1 MSSHGSA
8 PVGDPPP
15 FARSLIVLAL
25 PALMFSLSQTAVI
38 PAIGDMARDL
48 RTTPDAVAWTLT
60 GNLVA
65 SAVLTPVL
73 GRLGDMMG
81 RRRMLVVSLCLF
93 AVGSAVS
100 ALGPNI
106 WIVVLG
112 RLIQGGGGGIF
123 PLSFGIAR
131 DTFGPAR
138 LPGAIGMISALT
150 SIGGGVG
157 LISGGALTDN
167 LSFRWIFGV
176 NCVLAVGMAV
186 MAHRLLPPP
195 PPRAPGRVDVPGAI
209 VLGVGLSCALVAISR
224 SSAWGWSDPRTPGLL
239 VVGLLI
245 LVGWVQ
251 FERGLDDPLV
261 HIPTLMKPT
270 VAMSNLSTLL
280 VGFAMFGSF
289 ILMPQLLQAPRGTGY
304 GFGYSATQ
312 AGLVMAPGSL
322 LSLGAGPLSGYLAV
336 RLGAKVPMAAGSLMA
351 SVGLAL
357 VGLRHGSL
365 AEVMSFSL
373 ISSFGLGLVFA
384 AMPNLIV
391 EAVPSEMTGQATGVN
406 ALVRTVG
413 ASVGGQVSAAL
424 LSAGTIAG
432 GLYASNLAFTQA
444 FVTSA
449 VLAVCAGIVG
459 ALIPRRAAPDPQRV
473 SDKGARQARMKA

>member
-1 MSSHGSA
+1 MSASGTEHA
-8 PVGDPPP
+8 PFG
-15 FARSLIVLAL
+15 RSLIVLAL

-48 RTTPDAVAWTLT
+48 ETTPDAVAWTLT

-81 RRRMLVVSLCLF
+81 RRRMLVLSLALF
-93 AVGSAVS
+93 ALGSAVS

-131 DTFGPAR
+131 DTFGPKR
-138 LPGAIGMISALT
+138 LPGAIGLISALT

-157 LISGGALTDN
+157 LISGGVLTDN

-176 NCVLAVGMAV
+176 NCVLAAGMAV

-195 PPRAPGRVDVPGAI
+195 PERTAGKVDVVGAV
-209 VLGVGLSCALVAISR
+209 VLGIGLSCALVAISR
-224 SSAWGWSDPRTPGLL
+224 SSAWGWSDPRTPALLAAGLA
-239 VVGLLI
+239 I
-245 LVGWVQ
+245 LAGWFVL
-251 FERGLDDPLV
+251 ERRTPEPLV
-261 HIPTLMKPT
+261 HIPTLLQPT
-270 VAMSNLSTLL
+270 IAMSNLATLL

-289 ILMPQLLQAPRGTGY
+289 ILMPQLLQAPTDTGY

-312 AGLVMAPGSL
+312 AGLVMVPGSL
-322 LSLGAGPLSGYLAV
+322 LSLGAGPLSGYLAA
-336 RLGAKVPMAAGSLMA
+336 RLGAKVPMAAGSAMA
-351 SVGLAL
+351 SVGLVL
-357 VGLRHGSL
+357 VGLHHGSL
-365 AEVMSFSL
+365 IEVMGFSL
-373 ISSFGLGLVFA
+373 ITSFGLGIVFA

-406 ALVRTVG
+406 ALVRTIG
-413 ASVGGQVSAAL
+413 SSVGGQVSAAL
-424 LSAGTIAG
+424 LAAGTVAG
-432 GLYASNLAFTQA
+432 GLYSSDSAFTQA
-444 FVTSA
+444 FVTSG
-449 VLAVCAGIVG
+449 VLAVAAGIVG
-459 ALIPRRAAPDPQRV
+459 ALIPRRAAAAKRDLLTASAAPVASPAAQ
-473 SDKGARQARMKA
+473 

>member
-1 MSSHGSA
+1 
-8 PVGDPPP
+8 
-15 FARSLIVLAL
+15 
-25 PALMFSLSQTAVI
+25 
-38 PAIGDMARDL
+38 
-48 RTTPDAVAWTLT
+48 
-60 GNLVA
+60 
-65 SAVLTPVL
+65 
-73 GRLGDMMG
+73 
-81 RRRMLVVSLCLF
+81 
-93 AVGSAVS
+93 
-100 ALGPNI
+100 
-106 WIVVLG
+106 
-112 RLIQGGGGGIF
+112 
-123 PLSFGIAR
+123 
-131 DTFGPAR
+131 
-138 LPGAIGMISALT
+138 
-150 SIGGGVG
+150 
-157 LISGGALTDN
+157 
-167 LSFRWIFGV
+167 
-176 NCVLAVGMAV
+176 VLAVGMAV

-239 VVGLLI
+239 IVGLLI

-261 HIPTLMKPT
+261 HIPTLMRPT

-289 ILMPQLLQAPRGTGY
+289 ILMPQLLQAPTGTGY

-322 LSLGAGPLSGYLAV
+322 LSLGAGPLSGFLAV

-351 SVGLAL
+351 SVGLLL

-365 AEVMSFSL
+365 AEVMGFSL

-424 LSAGTIAG
+424 LSAGTVAG
-432 GLYASNLAFTQA
+432 GMYASNLAFTQA

-459 ALIPRRAAPDPQRV
+459 SLIPRRAAPDPVLV
-473 SDKGARQARMKA
+473 SDKEARQGRIRA

>member
-8 PVGDPPP
+8 PADGSPP
-15 FARSLIVLAL
+15 FGRSLIVLAL

-48 RTTPDAVAWTLT
+48 HTTPDAVAWTLT

-81 RRRMLVVSLCLF
+81 RRRMLVLSLCLF
-93 AVGSAVS
+93 ALGSAVS

-138 LPGAIGMISALT
+138 LPGAIGLISALT

-157 LISGGALTDN
+157 LITGGALTDN

-176 NCVLAVGMAV
+176 NCVLAAGMAV
-186 MAHRLLPPP
+186 MSHRLLAPP
-195 PPRAPGRVDVPGAI
+195 PPRVAGRVDVPGAI
-209 VLGVGLSCALVAISR
+209 LLGLGLSSALVAVSR

-245 LVGWVQ
+245 LAGWFQ
-251 FERGLDDPLV
+251 FERRLDEPLV
-261 HIPTLMKPT
+261 HIPTLLTPI
-270 VAMSNLSTLL
+270 VAMSNLATLL

-289 ILMPQLLQAPRGTGY
+289 ILMPQLLQAPIDTGY

-312 AGLVMAPGSL
+312 AGLVMAPGAL
-322 LSLGAGPLSGYLAV
+322 LSLGAGPLSGYLAA
-336 RLGAKVPMAAGSLMA
+336 RLGAKVPMAAGSLLA

-357 VGLRHGSL
+357 VGLRHDTL
-365 AEVMSFSL
+365 PEVMGFSL
-373 ISSFGLGLVFA
+373 ITSCGLGLVFA

-406 ALVRTVG
+406 ALVRTAG
-413 ASVGGQVSAAL
+413 SSVGGQVSAAL
-424 LSAGTIAG
+424 LAAGTVAG
-432 GLYASNLAFTQA
+432 GLYSSNAAFTQA

-449 VLAVCAGIVG
+449 ALAVAAAIVG
-459 ALIPRRAAPDPQRV
+459 TLIPRRPALRSGVGERHLVGHRDQ
-473 SDKGARQARMKA
+473 